1 MNDQPEQANPGTT
14 RIAFIGAGNMARSLI
29 NGLVASGH
37 TSTDICASDPSVEQR
52 NLIEAL
58 GVTTYADNAPAIE
71 GADVIVAAVKPQVL
85 RSVLNGLTIQGD
97 SQLLISVAAGVP
109 IGSLRNWTSEEQ
121 PIVRCMPNT
130 PALLGVGVTALY
142 GNAHV
147 TPNQHATAQHIM
159 EAAGKVVWLTDET
172 QLDAVTAV
180 SGSGPA
186 YFFYLME
193 AMVASA
199 VELGLDKKTAMF
211 LTLET
216 AYGAACMARNGDPSP
231 ATLRENVTSPGGT
244 TERALSILNEHDVHG
259 AIKQALA
266 GATRRAEEL
275 AEEFGNP

>member
-1 MNDQPEQANPGTT
+1 MKDQREQTKPSAN

-29 NGLVASGH
+29 SGLLASGH
-37 TSTDICASDPSVEQR
+37 AATDICASDPSVEQR
-52 NLIEAL
+52 SLIEAL
-58 GVTTYADNAPAIE
+58 GVATHATNAPAIE
-71 GADVIVAAVKPQVL
+71 DADIIVAAVKPQVL
-85 RSVLNGLTIQGD
+85 GEVLNHLTIHCK
-97 SQLLISVAAGVP
+97 SQLLISVAAGAP
-109 IGSLRNWTSEEQ
+109 INSLQAWTSKEQ

-142 GNAHV
+142 ANAHV
-147 TPNQHATAQHIM
+147 RPDQHAAAQRVL

-193 AMVASA
+193 AMVAA
-199 VELGLDKKTAMF
+199 ATELGLDKETATF

-244 TERALSILNEHDVHG
+244 TERALSILNEHNVH
-259 AIKQALA
+259 ASIKQALA

-275 AEEFGNP
+275 AEEFGNS